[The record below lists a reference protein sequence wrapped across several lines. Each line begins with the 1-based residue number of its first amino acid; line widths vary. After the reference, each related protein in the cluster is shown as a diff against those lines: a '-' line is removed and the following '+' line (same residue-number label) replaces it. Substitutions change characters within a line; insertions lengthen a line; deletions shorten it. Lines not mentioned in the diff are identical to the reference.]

1 MSDGNINNFT
11 LERAE
16 TALLSRDFALA
27 ARLYKSVLKDD
38 ENNEIINSLVEGT
51 SVEKVSINTL
61 STLTDEERNNY
72 DYISLMTENLEKI
85 KKELYN

>member
-1 MSDGNINNFT
+1 MSDGNIKNFT

-38 ENNEIINSLVEGT
+38 ENNKDICPTMHGYASMQL
-51 SVEKVSINTL
+51 
-61 STLTDEERNNY
+61 
-72 DYISLMTENLEKI
+72 
-85 KKELYN
+85 